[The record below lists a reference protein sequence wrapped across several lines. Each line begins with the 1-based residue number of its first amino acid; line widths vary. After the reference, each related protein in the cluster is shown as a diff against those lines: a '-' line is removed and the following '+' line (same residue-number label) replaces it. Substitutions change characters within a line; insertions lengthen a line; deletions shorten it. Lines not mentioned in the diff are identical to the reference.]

1 MIKRPFWQARIAAAW
16 REAPIA
22 WLCGVRRSGK
32 TTLAACLDAEQLLYV
47 NCDLPTVEDMVHD
60 PQVFF
65 RGCSKPMVVFDEIHQ
80 LRDPARVLKIG
91 ADLFPQLKIL
101 ATGSSTLAASKKFR
115 DTLTGRKRVVQ
126 LTPVLWDEL
135 AAFGVTP
142 AQRLFHGGLPPA
154 LLAPSKQPA
163 LYREWL
169 DSFFA
174 RDIQRLFGFRDMNR
188 FNMLFEYLL
197 QQSGGQFEVTK
208 TATAL
213 GITRPTVENHVRAL
227 EITHAVSLVRP
238 FHGGG
243 QSELVKQ
250 PKVYAFDTGFVSFAR
265 GWDPLRQDDLGVLW
279 EHLVL
284 EHLQAHFPDTP
295 VHYWRD
301 KQGREVDLYWPIAV
315 TPWTPSNASGTAMRS
330 TARRW
335 RSSATITHT
344 AATISS
350 VPRVSRAT
358 QNDSAPMRCAFVRH
372 RNCSRRGGDRCQVSR
387 VGRLV
392 AGEPGPTPQPP
403 ESGPSAGGKSGG
415 RAEARVTWFFPA
427 ALEAYMARSAR
438 RISSGMSPA

>member
-1 MIKRPFWQARIAAAW
+1 MITRPFWQERIAAAW

-32 TTLAACLDAEQLLYV
+32 TTLAACLDAEQMLYV
-47 NCDLPTVEDMVHD
+47 NCDLPTVEDMVRD
-60 PQVFF
+60 PQLFF
-65 RGCSKPMVVFDEIHQ
+65 RGCSTPMVVFDEIHQ

-91 ADLFPQLKIL
+91 ADLFPRLKIL

-301 KQGREVDLYWPIAV
+301 KQGREVDFVLAHRRDAV
-315 TPWTPSNASGTAMRS
+315 DAVECKWNSDAFDGKALAVFRTYYPQGRNYL
-330 TARRW
+330 
-335 RSSATITHT
+335 
-344 AATISS
+344 
-350 VPRVSRAT
+350 VS
-358 QNDSAPMRCAFVRH
+358 P
-372 RNCSRRGGDRCQVSR
+372 
-387 VGRLV
+387 
-392 AGEPGPTPQPP
+392 AGEPGYTKRFGAHEVRVCTPSELLPP
-403 ESGPSAGGKSGG
+403 AGQSHQI
-415 RAEARVTWFFPA
+415 
-427 ALEAYMARSAR
+427 
-438 RISSGMSPA
+438 ISNYC